1 MSRAARLEADMTSMY
16 AVLDIESARFSETV
30 LARRLAASANTVR
43 TPVDELAAWL
53 EQRRVHSPYR
63 VVEVPFA
70 DLTGWHF
77 AEGSGDL
84 VHETGRFFSVEGIE
98 VQTDFGDLPRWSQP
112 IIHQPERAVLGIL
125 AKEFDGVL
133 HFLMQAKME
142 PGNRNGVQ
150 LSPTVQATP
159 SNYLRAHKG
168 AASRYIEYFLEPG
181 HAHVLVDSLQS
192 EQGSWFRGK
201 RNRNIVMET
210 TRDVAEHGDFRWLT
224 LGEILGLLRLP
235 NVVNMDAR
243 TVLSCLPL
251 TPDGT
256 RAGADEF
263 GDALA
268 RSASSGDRA
277 ALHPLVEVKSWLTG
291 RKAGYSL
298 LTNRLGLD
306 EVPGWHRDAWRV
318 SHHSGRYFCVLGVQV
333 QASNREVRS
342 WAQPLLAP
350 VGIGLVAFVVR
361 RIGGVVHVLAR
372 ADLRPGY
379 RDVVEL
385 GPTVQCTPGN
395 FADAPERLP
404 ELAGFVTSADVL
416 VRYDM
421 LQSEEGGRFHH
432 AVTRHLIVETRDDP
446 PLRRPADFKWLT
458 VAQLMA
464 LIDGS
469 YQVNIEARS
478 LSLCLNTLYGQQTPG
493 VRT

>member
-1 MSRAARLEADMTSMY
+1 MTSMY
-16 AVLDIESARFSETV
+16 AVLDIESARCSETV
-30 LARRLAASANTVR
+30 LARRLAASATTVR
-43 TPVDELAAWL
+43 TPVGELAAWL
-53 EQRRVHSPYR
+53 EQRRVNSPYR

-77 AEGSGDL
+77 AERGGDL

-201 RNRNIVMET
+201 
-210 TRDVAEHGDFRWLT
+210 
-224 LGEILGLLRLP
+224 LP
-235 NVVNMDAR
+235 NIVNMDAR

-251 TPDGT
+251 TPDGA
-256 RAGADEF
+256 RGADEF

-318 SHHSGRYFCVLGVQV
+318 SHHSGRYFSVLGVQV

-372 ADLRPGY
+372 ADVRPGY

-404 ELAGFVTSADVL
+404 ELAGFVTSDGVL

-421 LQSEEGGRFHH
+421 VQSEEGGRFHH
-432 AVTRHLIVETRDDP
+432 AMTRHLIVETRDDP